1 MPNVEWI
8 KSMIEAFEER
18 AKLCN
23 CPFEAH
29 KMQQE
34 ANNYKEMLRQE
45 ESEQ

>member
-23 CPFEAH
+23 CPAEAH
-29 KMQQE
+29 QMQQE
-34 ANNYKEMLRQE
+34 AENYKRMLQD
-45 ESEQ
+45 EQF